1 MNCPALSP
9 LQLVLSKQTILTK
22 KIFQNRENILILA
35 ISVISTKFASKRFR
49 FLFLLSSSNF
59 EVDDFPVFHR
69 ALEGREA
76 HVGDVAERFYTT
88 F

>member
-9 LQLVLSKQTILTK
+9 LQLVLSKQTIFTI
-22 KIFQNRENILILA
+22 KIFQNRENIFVLA
-35 ISVISTKFASKRFR
+35 IGVISTKFASKRLR

-59 EVDDFPVFHR
+59 EVDDFPVFHCAPER
-69 ALEGREA
+69 REA
-76 HVGDVAERFYTT
+76 HVGDVAERFYST